1 MRMYNHLTYTMI
13 NLILRLIVTIIAL
26 KGADYFLDNFNLHG
40 DWVNLVWFGIVVGLL
55 NWLVKPILVF
65 FSFPLI
71 ILTIGLF
78 YFVINGLVLYMA
90 SLIFPGVLT
99 ATLPGIFFGSILVSF
114 FHWIL
119 SALFRIRKDDTD

>member
-1 MRMYNHLTYTMI
+1 MRMYNHLAFIMI
-13 NLILRLIVTIIAL
+13 NLILRLIVTVLAL

-40 DWVNLVWFGIVVGLL
+40 DWVNLVMFGVIVGLL

-71 ILTIGLF
+71 VLTIGLF
-78 YFVINGLVLYMA
+78 YFVINALVLYMA

-99 ATLPGIFFGSILVSF
+99 ATLPGIFFGSILVSL

-119 SALFRIRKDDTD
+119 SAVFRIRKEED